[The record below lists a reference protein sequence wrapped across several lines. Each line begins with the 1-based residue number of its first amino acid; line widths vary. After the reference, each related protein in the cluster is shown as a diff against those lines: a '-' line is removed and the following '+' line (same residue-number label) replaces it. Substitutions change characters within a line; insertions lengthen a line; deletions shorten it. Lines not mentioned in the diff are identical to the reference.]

1 MNIEHNSANT
11 NLLCGILQV
20 EQGLRGAFQ
29 EEAQLVLLGGGFPLP
44 LGRGGSVEH
53 LGENPGAGC
62 QARPMKRLKTITYSP
77 YKNIIFRVI
86 NVFIKYSLYIY
97 S

>member
-62 QARPMKRLKTITYSP
+62 QHGL
-77 YKNIIFRVI
+77 
-86 NVFIKYSLYIY
+86 
-97 S
+97 